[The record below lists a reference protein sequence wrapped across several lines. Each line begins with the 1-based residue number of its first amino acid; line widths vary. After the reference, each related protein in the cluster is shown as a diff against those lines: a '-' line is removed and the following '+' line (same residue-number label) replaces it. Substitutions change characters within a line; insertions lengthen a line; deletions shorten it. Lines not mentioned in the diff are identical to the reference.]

1 KTRRCSRG
9 TGKRLQDFIEHPDHQ
24 GCCDHQLNPPY
35 LATCQLVGEG
45 DDEGAAVGTWSA
57 YSGSVPSSTG
67 GWNSALSPPTEST
80 ASRKSPGAALTVSSD
95 TASPDSVPR

>member
-1 KTRRCSRG
+1 MTTSPR
-9 TGKRLQDFIEHPDHQ
+9 D
-24 GCCDHQLNPPY
+24 Y

-67 GWNSALSPPTEST
+67 SWNSALSPPTEST

-95 TASPDSVPR
+95 TASPDAVPRQTVRPAGPPSVTGEAPGASRASDASS